1 MEAINIYDYLQRDNT
16 MINDLI
22 DLDPS
27 SNHDSIFEMEL
38 FDNQN
43 EEVLHQYNTATDDY
57 ILSDQVRN
65 IYIYIYI
72 YGSSDY

>member
-1 MEAINIYDYLQRDNT
+1 MEAINIYDYLQHDNT

-57 ILSDQVRN
+57 ILSDQVRD
-65 IYIYIYI
+65 IYIYI